1 MGYED
6 KPSWLFAHYF
16 NDDSFVALA
25 VEFGVENLLP
35 GAEVEF
41 SVGDRNDDFVVNDQR
56 FQVRV
61 SVVFSGL
68 VMLIVLAEGGERFQP
83 LVDVFDQ
90 AALVVVDVDP
100 GGNVHGG
107 NEDHAVFDARL
118 FQGAL
123 DLRGQVNVG
132 ALRFRVQG
140 QVLGMEFHAPYLNT
154 KKVTAGALRSV
165 DEK

>member
-25 VEFGVENLLP
+25 VEFGIENLLP
-35 GAEVEF
+35 GAEVKF
-41 SVGDRNDDFVVNDQR
+41 PVGDWDDDFVVNDQR

-107 NEDHAVFDARL
+107 NEDHPVFDSRL

-132 ALRFRVQG
+132 ALGFRVQG
-140 QVLGMEFHAPYLNT
+140 QVLGMEFHAFYLNT
-154 KKVTAGALRSV
+154 KKVTTGAHRSV